1 MPFKIK
7 SQGHGQNTMQNKEIG
22 LQINMEQILSLL
34 SASLYKGD
42 VLEVATRE
50 LLQNSY
56 DATKNVE
63 NPTIHFEWDSHDRI
77 LTCED
82 NGIGMTEN
90 TVKDVFF
97 TVGGTLKEGLDVS
110 ERSGGFG
117 IAKVQFFMAAE
128 HIEVTSYRGGLCT
141 KAYATQKE
149 LLSGQG
155 HLETS
160 VCEEDMHGTEVKL
173 QFPSYYEENG
183 ELKPVHYY
191 NYSIDS
197 ILQNP
202 IIGYKGALVFDGSD
216 YTRFWKTPGIL
227 ITQSYDWADLEIYFN
242 PEADGSYLT
251 ADVHC
256 AGLYQFRM
264 QRYLASQEGIRCKI
278 NVRPKYPAGHQKYAF
293 ANSRDNFSGYAQRDL
308 DEVKDALHELTKC
321 IKAEKIRT
329 NYSEQIK
336 LQYTDVHSTVEQRQV
351 IGEDTR
357 ESIDFNKLCQGQSVS
372 GMLSVLKDVFK
383 QLAEEAKARNEQK
396 QEGKEELL
404 RFINKTKKDWSDSF
418 ECFSKVASIIYDVI
432 YNTRI
437 VDPKSPRVPTIAGV
451 ICEDGK
457 AGCFL
462 GLDGV
467 CGIYL
472 NPTGKYC
479 NANHFATK
487 MTEVLIHELAHIKDD
502 YHGDTFF
509 AAMDQVRGNLFAK
522 DLYEDIYAKFQTI
535 YLQYSEELAK

>member
-1 MPFKIK
+1 
-7 SQGHGQNTMQNKEIG
+7 MQNKSLG

-56 DATKNVE
+56 DATKNVD
-63 NPTIHFEWDSHDRI
+63 NPTISFVWDGWNRI
-77 LTCED
+77 LTCID
-82 NGIGMTEN
+82 NGIGMSPE

-128 HIEVTSYRGGLCT
+128 SIKVTSTRNGVRT
-141 KAYATQKE
+141 IATATQKE

-155 HLETS
+155 HIETMTAPAD
-160 VCEEDMHGTEVKL
+160 EHGTEVTL
-173 QFPSYYEENG
+173 QFPEYYEENG
-183 ELKPVHYY
+183 EKKGISYY
-191 NYSIDS
+191 GYSIES

-202 IIGYKGALVFDGSD
+202 IIGYKGALVFEAVDF
-216 YTRFWKTPGIL
+216 TRSWKMPTIL
-227 ITQSYDWADLEIYFN
+227 VTQSYDWGDLDIYFN
-242 PEADGSYLT
+242 PAANGSYLY

-256 AGLYQFRM
+256 AGLYQFRW
-264 QRYLASQEGIRCKI
+264 QKYLASDEGICCKI

-293 ANSRDNFSGYAQRDL
+293 ANSRDNFSGYAKRDL
-308 DEVKDALHELTKC
+308 DEVKEALHELTKC
-321 IKAEKIRT
+321 IKAEKVRA
-329 NYSEQIK
+329 NYSEQVK
-336 LQYTDVHSTVEQRQV
+336 LQYTDVHSTVEQRQI

-357 ESIDFNKLCQGQSVS
+357 ESIDFTKLCQGKSVS
-372 GMLSVLKDVFK
+372 SMLNVLKDIFK

-396 QEGKEELL
+396 KEGKEELL
-404 RFINKTKKDWSDSF
+404 RFINKTKKDWSGSF

-432 YNTRI
+432 YNARI
-437 VDPKSPRVPTIAGV
+437 VDPKSRRVPTVAGV

-467 CGIYL
+467 YGIYI

-479 NANHFATK
+479 NANHFACM
-487 MTEVLIHELAHIKDD
+487 MTEVLIHELAHIKDE
-502 YHGDTFF
+502 YHFDAFF
-509 AAMDQVRGNLFAK
+509 EAEDVVRRNLFAHN
-522 DLYEDIYAKFQTI
+522 LYEEIYAKFQTI
-535 YLQYSEELAK
+535 YLQYSEELAQ

>member
-1 MPFKIK
+1 
-7 SQGHGQNTMQNKEIG
+7 MQNKGLG

-63 NPTIHFEWDSHDRI
+63 NPTIHFEWDSYNRI

-160 VCEEDMHGTEVKL
+160 VCEGDMHGTEVKL

-183 ELKPVHYY
+183 ELKAVHYY
-191 NYSIDS
+191 SYSIDS

-216 YTRFWKTPGIL
+216 YTRVWKTPGIL

-256 AGLYQFRM
+256 AGLYQFRW
-264 QRYLASQEGIRCKI
+264 QKYLASDEGIRCKI
-278 NVRPKYPAGHQKYAF
+278 NVRPKYPAGHMKYAF

-308 DEVKDALHELTKC
+308 DEVQSALHELTKC

-329 NYSEQIK
+329 NYASQTK
-336 LQYTDVHSTVEQRQV
+336 LQYTAIDGVVAKREV
-351 IGEDTR
+351 VGEDTR
-357 ESIDFNKLCQGQSVS
+357 PSINFLQLCEGKSVT
-372 GMLSVLKDVFK
+372 GMLETLKKVFD
-383 QLAEEAKARNEQK
+383 QLAAEAQARNEQK
-396 QEGKEELL
+396 QDGKEDLL
-404 RFINKTKKDWSDSF
+404 RFINKTDKDWTSCF
-418 ECFSKVASIIYDVI
+418 ECFSKVATIIYDII
-432 YNTRI
+432 YNTNI
-437 VDPKSPRVPTIAGV
+437 IDPKGTRVPTVAGV

-457 AGCFL
+457 AGYFL
-462 GLDGV
+462 GLDGIY
-467 CGIYL
+467 GIYL

-479 NANHFATK
+479 NANHFATM
-487 MTEVLIHELAHIKDD
+487 MTEALVHELAHIKE
-502 YHGDTFF
+502 HCGH
-509 AAMDQVRGNLFAK
+509 GNLFFETMDIVRKKLFANN
-522 DLYEDIYAKFQTI
+522 LYEDIYAKFQTI
-535 YLQYSEELAK
+535 YLQYSSELAQ

>member
-1 MPFKIK
+1 
-7 SQGHGQNTMQNKEIG
+7 MQNNGLG

-63 NPTIHFEWDSHDRI
+63 NPTIHFEWDSYNRI
-77 LTCED
+77 LICED
-82 NGIGMTEN
+82 NGIGMTPN

-128 HIEVTSYRGGLCT
+128 HIEVTSYRNGVCT
-141 KAYATQKE
+141 TAHATQKE

-160 VCEEDMHGTEVKL
+160 ECEEGLHGTEVKL
-173 QFPSYYEENG
+173 QFPEYYEENG
-183 ELKPVHYY
+183 ELKEVRYY
-191 NYSIDS
+191 GYSIDS

-202 IIGYKGALVFDGSD
+202 IIGYKGALVFGSVD
-216 YTRFWKTPGIL
+216 YSRVWKTPGIL
-227 ITQSYDWADLEIYFN
+227 VTQSYDWGDLDIYFD
-242 PEADGSYLT
+242 PEAYGSYLS

-256 AGLYQFRM
+256 AGLYQFCW
-264 QRYLASQEGIRCKI
+264 QKYLASDEGIRCKI
-278 NVRPKYPAGHQKYAF
+278 NVRPKYAAGHQKYAF

-308 DEVKDALHELTKC
+308 DDVKEALHELTKC
-321 IKAEKIRT
+321 LKAEKIRAS
-329 NYSEQIK
+329 YSEQIK
-336 LQYTDVHSTVEQRQV
+336 LQYIAVDATVAKRPV
-351 IGEDTR
+351 IGADTR
-357 ESIDFNKLCQGQSVS
+357 EKIDFNSLCQGKSVTE
-372 GMLSVLKDVFK
+372 MLDILKETFVK
-383 QLAEEAKARNEQK
+383 LKAEAQARNEQK

-404 RFINKTKKDWSDSF
+404 RFINKTDKDWTSCY
-418 ECFSKVASIIYDVI
+418 ECFSKVATIIYDVI

-437 VDPKSPRVPTIAGV
+437 VDPKYPRVPTVAGV
-451 ICEDGK
+451 ICEYGK
-457 AGCFL
+457 GGCFL

-467 CGIYL
+467 YGIYL

-479 NANHFATK
+479 NANLFATI
-487 MTEVLIHELAHIKDD
+487 MTEHLVHELAHIKEIGG
-502 YHGDTFF
+502 HGETFF
-509 AAMDQVRGNLFAK
+509 KEMDIVRRELFAEN
-522 DLYEDIYAKFQTI
+522 LYEEIYAKFQTI
-535 YLQYSEELAK
+535 YLQYSKELAQ